1 MCVIFFILYVFKTP
15 TSDYLTSFKIF
26 PIVNNVM
33 MNLSVIIAND
43 SYHLLHC

>member
-1 MCVIFFILYVFKTP
+1 MRYILYFVCIQTP

-33 MNLSVIIAND
+33 MSVSVIIANN
-43 SYHLLHC
+43 S